1 MKIIVLLNIVI
12 VKLNNLYVNQIIQMI
27 FSKNIFQVLQ
37 SLVDMIMVFWM
48 MLKWFQSKRIT
59 FHSSTQPSLH
69 YPKDWLFYEEH
80 NYPTKIYCL
89 RVDIQGLLG
98 MMSTWDLIKRPTNG
112 RKLEQWKW
120 QEVHIHLFFW
130 TNVCIPVEELTHQI
144 MKLLIT
150 KSWICTGG

>member
-1 MKIIVLLNIVI
+1 MKVGTMNIAR
-12 VKLNNLYVNQIIQMI
+12 
-27 FSKNIFQVLQ
+27 S
-37 SLVDMIMVFWM
+37 
-48 MLKWFQSKRIT
+48 

-98 MMSTWDLIKRPTNG
+98 MMSTWDLVKNPTNG
-112 RKLEQWKW
+112 WKLEQWKW

-130 TNVCIPVEELTHQI
+130 TDVCIPVEVLTHQI
-144 MKLLIT
+144 MKLPIT
-150 KSWICTGG
+150 KSWIWMGESRRKRSCQSNLNFTQPINWMKTNTWLLVDLKMRAWIGREQM